1 MESLTTFTF
10 ESAKIL
16 STTLLSRDSA
26 SVKYTTSSNLTSLGY
41 PVKLRVNLWEHGNPA
56 LDWLLSEAR
65 PGVLPAGNH
74 FTRNKSYTTSTVRK
88 GSSRQSTSLVG
99 APGSPDTEIDW
110 KRNTFTISGETRH
123 VGELRKKRA
132 TFSSCAILFPRFISA
147 CANHISGKLKSRYWS
162 WFECEEYRVKYDS
175 ELENTWMVSS
185 YSGTVLATFSSNIHR
200 VFHGNSLPALNLSSS
215 IHDEDKRRFII
226 LVLLYSEI
234 KRLESL
240 RAVAIDFIGRR
251 NTGL

>member
-16 STTLLSRDSA
+16 STTLLSRDLA
-26 SVKYTTSSNLTSLGY
+26 SVK
-41 PVKLRVNLWEHGNPA
+41 
-56 LDWLLSEAR
+56 
-65 PGVLPAGNH
+65 
-74 FTRNKSYTTSTVRK
+74 YTTSTVRK

-132 TFSSCAILFPRFISA
+132 TFSS
-147 CANHISGKLKSRYWS
+147 SRYWS
-162 WFECEEYRVKYDS
+162 WFDCEEYRVKYDS
-175 ELENTWMVSS
+175 ELENTWTVSS

-215 IHDEDKRRFII
+215 IHDEDERRFII

-251 NTGL
+251 NVGL